1 MKKKIIIG
9 VLSLVVI
16 LVAFLFYA
24 NNRNRTMSP
33 PGSVELR
40 DVDLKVSVAYSRPSV
55 RGRVIFGSEA
65 QGALQPYGKYWRLG
79 ANEPTTISFSKDV
92 KFNGETVK
100 AGTYTIYAYPGD
112 GSFDVV
118 LNSEVS
124 FWGVSEPDHA
134 TDVLRTK
141 VTTLKNEASVEQY
154 TITLEPLDRGIDLTF
169 AWSDTKFSIQ
179 ILPNN

>member
-9 VLSLVVI
+9 VLAFVVI
-16 LVAFLFYA
+16 IAAAMAYL

-33 PGSVELR
+33 PGLSELTSG
-40 DVDLKVSVAYSRPSV
+40 DLKVSVTYSRPSV

-65 QGALQPYGKYWRLG
+65 QGALQPHGKYWRLG
-79 ANEPTTISFSKDV
+79 ANEPTTITFSKDV
-92 KFNGETVK
+92 KFNGEPVK

-112 GSFDVV
+112 GSFDIR

-134 TDVLRTK
+134 TDI
-141 VTTLKNEASVEQY
+141 LKTQASTSANPSIVEQY
-154 TITLEPLDRGIDLTF
+154 TITLEPLDKGINVRF
-169 AWSDTKFSIQ
+169 AWSDTNFSV
-179 ILPNN
+179 PVTVE